1 VLEGQRPVALEDPYP
16 MLDVT
21 LDQDNE
27 GDEEDPSGDISIQEI
42 SAAAFSVSQRAR
54 SNHTASRST
63 PDDSLEVDMPSFAD
77 KSLRRNRDDLPG
89 PSRRNPTAR
98 TFSSDQFATTL
109 GSPSPVRKRPKSS
122 KYFTDENDD
131 SSDSILV
138 PPSSTTK
145 ERGAERDRGNEKE
158 RVERV
163 ERVSLSPVKRSRTN
177 PFSSTRA
184 DTERRKRIET
194 ASTHVID
201 LSTPSP
207 RVKTPLESS
216 ERGNEGSGAG
226 TVGSGRDVAGRQSM
240 VDWLGMRD
248 AAGRPKKG
256 LATGVKVKR
265 RA

>member
-1 VLEGQRPVALEDPYP
+1 

-21 LDQDNE
+21 LDQDDE
-27 GDEEDPSGDISIQEI
+27 GDEEDPLGDISIQEI

-54 SNHTASRST
+54 PHHNPSRTT

-77 KSLRRNRDDLPG
+77 KSFRRNRDDLPG

-145 ERGAERDRGNEKE
+145 ERERGPDRDRDREKE
-158 RVERV
+158 KEGDDF
-163 ERVSLSPVKRSRTN
+163 SPVKRSRTN
-177 PFSSTRA
+177 PFSSTRE
-184 DTERRKRIET
+184 DTERRQRIET
-194 ASTHVID
+194 GSHHVID

-207 RVKTPLESS
+207 RVKGPLASS
-216 ERGNEGSGAG
+216 ERGNEVPGVGAS
-226 TVGSGRDVAGRQSM
+226 VGIGRDAKERQSM

>member
-98 TFSSDQFATTL
+98 TFS
-109 GSPSPVRKRPKSS
+109 GKSES
-122 KYFTDENDD
+122 C
-131 SSDSILV
+131 S
-138 PPSSTTK
+138 
-145 ERGAERDRGNEKE
+145 
-158 RVERV
+158 
-163 ERVSLSPVKRSRTN
+163 
-177 PFSSTRA
+177 
-184 DTERRKRIET
+184 
-194 ASTHVID
+194 
-201 LSTPSP
+201 
-207 RVKTPLESS
+207 KTPQVEQILY
-216 ERGNEGSGAG
+216 
-226 TVGSGRDVAGRQSM
+226 
-240 VDWLGMRD
+240 
-248 AAGRPKKG
+248 
-256 LATGVKVKR
+256 R
-265 RA
+265 RE

>member
-1 VLEGQRPVALEDPYP
+1 

-21 LDQDNE
+21 LDQDDE
-27 GDEEDPSGDISIQEI
+27 GDEEEPSGDISIQEI

-54 SNHTASRST
+54 SNHNASRST

-77 KSLRRNRDDLPG
+77 KPFRRNRDDLPG

-138 PPSSTTK
+138 PPSSTIK
-145 ERGAERDRGNEKE
+145 DKGAERERGNLNP
-158 RVERV
+158 RV

-177 PFSSTRA
+177 PFSSTRE
-184 DTERRKRIET
+184 DTERRKRIVT
-194 ASTHVID
+194 GSHHVID

-207 RVKTPLESS
+207 RVKSPLESS
-216 ERGNEGSGAG
+216 ERGNEGSGGAG
-226 TVGSGRDVAGRQSM
+226 VGLSREVGGRQSI